1 MLGCLIEKARTTPDQ
16 YPLTRNAVR
25 LAANQATNRD
35 PVVDYDEATVRA
47 ALERLGRNGLVRFTS
62 TRGSRAA
69 KYRHL
74 AGNALGVGE
83 ADLAVLAL
91 LMLRGPQTPGEL
103 RGRAERL
110 HSFTGTSEVE
120 ETLSRLT
127 EKELAVRFERRPGQ
141 KEQRFAHLLSDE
153 RADDAGGPPAQQPHD
168 VGATEARGATP
179 AADPDL
185 VHQQPPISE
194 PDSAIP
200 GKDPLPPAAS
210 GMPEDTEPS
219 TQALETR
226 VAALEAELRT
236 LREQLSD
243 LLED

>member
-1 MLGCLIEKARTTPDQ
+1 MIRRDLSPAEVRVLGCLIEKARTTPEQ

-35 PVVDYDEATVRA
+35 PVVDYDEGTVRA

-74 AGNALGVGE
+74 AGDALGVAE

-110 HSFTGTSEVE
+110 HRFTEASEVE

-127 EKELAVRFERRPGQ
+127 EKGLAVRFERRPGQ
-141 KEQRFAHLLSDE
+141 KEPRFAHLLSDDLDDQ
-153 RADDAGGPPAQQPHD
+153 ADAPPAQRSQD
-168 VGATEARGATP
+168 VGRREAQE
-179 AADPDL
+179 AAP
-185 VHQQPPISE
+185 
-194 PDSAIP
+194 
-200 GKDPLPPAAS
+200 
-210 GMPEDTEPS
+210 PS
-219 TQALETR
+219 TSPLETR

-243 LLED
+243 LLDD